1 MEELQ
6 ARYRKFLLLVLP
18 VIGVLLS
25 GQALLESWPAV
36 SVPGLVLL
44 IFFVAFFVYRLIVYV
59 RTK

>member
-1 MEELQ
+1 VEELQ

-25 GQALLESWPAV
+25 GQTLLESWPAV

>member
-36 SVPGLVLL
+36 SVPGMVLL

>member
-1 MEELQ
+1 VEELQ

-25 GQALLESWPAV
+25 GQALLESWPAI

>member
-25 GQALLESWPAV
+25 GQALLDSWPAV

>member
-1 MEELQ
+1 VEELQ

-44 IFFVAFFVYRLIVYV
+44 IFFVAFFVYSLIVYV

>member
-36 SVPGLVLL
+36 SVPGLALL

>member
-59 RTK
+59 RAK

>member
-1 MEELQ
+1 VEELQ

-59 RTK
+59 RAK

>member
-1 MEELQ
+1 VEELQ

-36 SVPGLVLL
+36 SVPGLLLL

>member
-36 SVPGLVLL
+36 SAPGLVLL
-44 IFFVAFFVYRLIVYV
+44 TFFVAFFVYRLIVYV

>member
-25 GQALLESWPAV
+25 GQALLKFWPAV

>member
-1 MEELQ
+1 VEELQ

-25 GQALLESWPAV
+25 GQALLESWPVV

>member
-25 GQALLESWPAV
+25 GQALLKSWPAV
-36 SVPGLVLL
+36 GVP
-44 IFFVAFFVYRLIVYV
+44 AWYC
-59 RTK
+59 

>member
-25 GQALLESWPAV
+25 GQTLLESWPAV

>member
-1 MEELQ
+1 VEELQ

>member
-18 VIGVLLS
+18 VIGVLVS
-25 GQALLESWPAV
+25 GQALLESAPQV

-44 IFFVAFFVYRLIVYV
+44 VFFVLFFVYRLIVFV